1 MTPPDNLQLDIVT
14 VAVVAISALAGGE
27 VARYA
32 GPYTVIIA
40 AALTGSVIALMRR
53 TESSRLQALA
63 FVAWVTVLSVLL
75 TGALAALAVHLL
87 GRAGLQTEARFLLVP
102 ISAGI
107 AAVGHDCPNVGT
119 WLASVVKR
127 VVGRRLGVGE

>member
-1 MTPPDNLQLDIVT
+1 MTPPDNTQLDIVT

-53 TESSRLQALA
+53 PESPRLQALA
-63 FVAWVTVLSVLL
+63 FIAWVTLLSVLL

-87 GRAGLQTEARFLLVP
+87 GQAGLQTEPRFLLVP

-107 AAVGHDCPNVGT
+107 AAVGHDWPAVGT
-119 WLASVVKR
+119 WAASVVR
-127 VVGRRLGVGE
+127 RFVAQRLGVGK